1 MEYFFNYF
9 TVGVFFNLLS
19 IFNRTEQNT
28 STDFTTVQTGNK
40 EAKKETERTRTEGDE
55 VKKKGR
61 REERQK

>member
-55 VKKKGR
+55 VKKEGR